1 MNEFSLIIQLNS
13 NFLLAFDG
21 LHSFLLN
28 PECFFNYYFM
38 VLTNILLPFK
48 RMLLNMESP
57 FWYAIYNCG
66 GNIFIAGFLVELH
79 AGADSVFSLLG
90 HWSQI

>member
-1 MNEFSLIIQLNS
+1 MKEFSLIIQLNS

-28 PECFFNYYFM
+28 PECFFNYYFT

-57 FWYAIYNCG
+57 FWFAIYNRR
-66 GNIFIAGFLVELH
+66 GNIFIAGFLVSYMQGRIQPLRLV
-79 AGADSVFSLLG
+79 GLNLK
-90 HWSQI
+90 